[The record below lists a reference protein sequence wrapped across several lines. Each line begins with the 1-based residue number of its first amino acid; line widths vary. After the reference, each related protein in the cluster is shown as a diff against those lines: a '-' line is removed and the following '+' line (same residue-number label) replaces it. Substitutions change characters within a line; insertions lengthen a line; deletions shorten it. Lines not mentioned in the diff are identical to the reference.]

1 MRAPVSA
8 FDPYRTPD
16 VPDRARGNLL
26 RKYIALFVAVVTVAL
41 MASGFL
47 DMWFSYRE
55 QRGLLLSTQREQATA
70 AASMIT
76 HFVEEIERQMGWM
89 TQLPWSTS
97 SIDEWRFDAVR
108 LLRQVPAIT
117 EIAQLD
123 SAGRE
128 QARVS
133 RVAADQIG
141 SQTDYSQHP
150 KFVEAMANK
159 HYYGPLYFR
168 RESEPY
174 MTIAIAGARREYGVV
189 VAEVNLKFIWDVVS
203 QIKVG
208 NRGRAYV
215 VDANGRL
222 IAHPDINPVLRNTD
236 LSHLAQVRA
245 ARGGGPL
252 PSSVEGVANDLQ
264 GEEVLAV
271 YSPVASLGW
280 LVFVELPVVE
290 AYAPIYASLFRSGVL
305 MIAALSLAVLA
316 GTFLARRMVV
326 PIRAL
331 RDGAARIGSGDLN
344 QRIAIKTGDEL
355 EALGNQFNSMAAQLQ
370 DYHATLEGKV
380 EERTQ
385 QLKLANLAK
394 SRFLAAASH
403 DLRQPLHALGL
414 FVAQLRADIGG
425 QDRARLFECINAS
438 VAGMNELFNA
448 LLDISKLDAGAL
460 TPNVTEFPIAQ
471 LLQRIEGTF
480 AEPAREK
487 NLSLRVVPS
496 DAWVRS
502 DFILLERILFNL
514 VSNAVRYTSQG
525 GVVVACR
532 KRGEQLRIEV
542 WDTGLGIAEDQ
553 RQNIFSEFYRIGE
566 PERDQRA
573 GLGLGLAIVE
583 RLCALLALPIELRSV
598 VGRGSRFSVLVPQT
612 PVRVAT
618 REPAVTLRAPADVSH
633 GKLVVVIDDDLRVL
647 DGMRGL
653 LRSWGCRV
661 VSGDTAA
668 AVTEGVGADPPDLII
683 SDYRLSDGRTGI
695 EAIEQLRHGFG
706 GAIPAFLISGDT
718 HSDTLHQARANG
730 LHLLHKPV
738 DPMALRA
745 MVNRMLRKQTVMGSI
760 G

>member
-8 FDPYRTPD
+8 FDSYRKPE
-16 VPDRARGNLL
+16 VPDGPRGQLF
-26 RKYIALFVAVVTVAL
+26 RKYVALFVAVVTVAL
-41 MASGFL
+41 TASGLF

-55 QRGLLLSTQREQATA
+55 QRGLLLNAQREQASA
-70 AASMIT
+70 AAAKIT

-89 TQLPWSTS
+89 TQLPWSTG
-97 SIDEWRFDAVR
+97 SIDDWRFDAVR

-123 SAGRE
+123 AAGRE
-128 QARVS
+128 QALVS
-133 RVAADQIG
+133 RVAADVIG
-141 SQTDYSQHP
+141 SQTDFSQHP
-150 KFVEAMANK
+150 KFFEAIASK

-174 MTIAIAGARREYGVV
+174 MTIAIAGARHDYGVV

-208 NRGRAYV
+208 NRGKAYV

-245 ARGGGPL
+245 ARNAASAPA
-252 PSSVEGVANDLQ
+252 SVEEVVNDLQ
-264 GEEVLAV
+264 GERVLAV
-271 YSPVASLGW
+271 SSPVASLGW

-290 AYAPIYASLFRSGVL
+290 AYAPIYASILRSGVL
-305 MIAALSLAVLA
+305 LVAALSLAVLA
-316 GTFLARRMVV
+316 GTFLARRMVT

-344 QRIAIKTGDEL
+344 QRIAIRTGDEFQ
-355 EALGNQFNSMAAQLQ
+355 ALGDQFNSMAAQLQ
-370 DYHATLEGKV
+370 DWQATLEGKV

-414 FVAQLRADIGG
+414 FVAQLRVNMSAQERSRIV
-425 QDRARLFECINAS
+425 ECINAS
-438 VAGMNELFNA
+438 VAAMNELFNA

-460 TPNVTEFPIAQ
+460 TPNVTEFPVAQ
-471 LLQRIEGTF
+471 LLDRIESTF
-480 AEPAREK
+480 AEPARDK
-487 NLSLRVVPS
+487 NLSFRVLPS
-496 DAWVRS
+496 AAWVRS

-542 WDTGLGIAEDQ
+542 WDTGPGIAEDQ
-553 RQNIFSEFYRIGE
+553 HQNIYTEFYRVGE

-583 RLCALLALPIELRSV
+583 RLCTLLAQPIELRSV
-598 VGRGSRFSVLVPQT
+598 VGRGSRFTVVASQA
-612 PVRVAT
+612 PVRTTVAE
-618 REPAVTLRAPADVSH
+618 RPVAARDPIDVSD
-633 GKLVVVIDDDLRVL
+633 GKLVVVIDDDPRVL

-661 VSGDTAA
+661 ISDDTAT
-668 AVTEGVGADPPDLII
+668 AVIKGLGACSPDLII
-683 SDYRLSDGRTGI
+683 SDYRLSDGKTGI
-695 EAIEQLRHGFG
+695 EAIAQLRHEFG
-706 GAIPAFLISGDT
+706 CAIPAFLISGDT
-718 HSDTLHQARANG
+718 HSDALHQARANG

-738 DPMALRA
+738 DPMTLRA
-745 MVNRMLRKQTVMGSI
+745 MVNRMLRRQPVMDPI
-760 G
+760 A